1 MARVEIEL
9 RYANVDEWH
18 AMLRFKTAIGFAIAL
33 LGVQL
38 PLTPLAAQIAQA
50 PTDEPLCP
58 ADLPIAIAAITERP
72 DLARSRW
79 GILVQTLNSGRT
91 LYALEAQQYFTPASN
106 AKLLTTAAA
115 LHQLGAQYRIRTSV
129 YGTQASPK
137 LEALWVVGRGD
148 PSLKTAQLRELAR
161 QLEGQGIRQVQQL
174 LVAEE
179 DGQISGINP
188 TWEWEDVQYY
198 YGTAISPLILNGNA
212 VTLTLT
218 PQQLGQPVQLNW
230 DDPIAA
236 RQWRTDNRAVTA
248 APGTPYSVAVSGVLG
263 QSVLHIRGE
272 LAADAE
278 PDPWGLAILDPTRY
292 FLDTFRQVLALEGID
307 VIPFGIKL
315 GTFEFLKLPAGKTA
329 QIQNPKSKI
338 QNGIRQVKANVLPPI
353 DSTLTEL
360 AAVESPPLAVLVEE
374 VNQSSNNLYA
384 EALLHVLGAEVK
396 GEATFE
402 AGLAALKKTLT
413 ELGVDSQSYAL
424 ADGSGLSR
432 HNLVSPEAIAQTL
445 QLMAR
450 SPEAA
455 VYQASLPVAGMTG
468 TLKNRFRDTAVRGQL
483 RAKTGTLTGVSALSG
498 YLEVPN
504 YQPLVFSILVN
515 QSERSVATLRRA
527 IDEIVVLLTRLRT
540 C

>member
-1 MARVEIEL
+1 
-9 RYANVDEWH
+9 
-18 AMLRFKTAIGFAIAL
+18 MLRFRTAIGFAIAL

-38 PLTPLAAQIAQA
+38 PLTPITAQIVQP
-50 PTDEPLCP
+50 PTDKTLCP
-58 ADLPIAIAAITERP
+58 ADLPVAIAAITERP

-115 LHQLGAQYRIRTSV
+115 LHQLGTQYRIRTSV
-129 YGTQASPK
+129 YGTEASPN

-148 PSLKTAQLRELAR
+148 PSLKTAQLQELAR
-161 QLEGQGIRQVQQL
+161 QLERRGIRQVQQL

-198 YGTAISPLILNGNA
+198 YGTAISPLILNENA

-218 PQQLGQPVQLNW
+218 PQQPGQPVQLSW

-248 APGTPYSVAVSGVLG
+248 AAGTPYSIAVSGVLG
-263 QSVLHIRGE
+263 QSVLHVRGQ

-307 VIPFGIKL
+307 VILFGIKL

-329 QIQNPKSKI
+329 QIQNPKSEGLVWRKPPNVRSPNPKSKI
-338 QNGIRQVKANVLPPI
+338 QNGIRQVRANTLPSI
-353 DSTLTEL
+353 DSTFTEL
-360 AAVESPPLAVLVEE
+360 AAVESPPLAVLVQE

-396 GEATFE
+396 EEATFE
-402 AGLAALKKTLT
+402 AGLTALEEALT
-413 ELGVDSQSYAL
+413 ELGVDSQSYSL

-455 VYQASLPVAGMTG
+455 VYRASLPVAGMTG

-498 YLEVPN
+498 YLEVPD

-515 QSERSVATLRRA
+515 QSNQSVATLRQV